1 MKNIVREPRQER
13 SIEKKNRIIDA
24 GYELFSEVGYYG
36 TNTAEIAKRAG
47 VSTGI
52 VYGYFQDKRD
62 ILISVLEIY
71 IGKVFDPILK
81 LFDKLSAPLDYA
93 KLIPNIIDLIIK
105 THKKHAKM
113 HEVLHSLSS
122 TDEVVNSEFLAL
134 EDSITN
140 KINDKLILLGEK
152 KENLMEKIHFAMN
165 IIQSFAHEYVFDKHE
180 YIDYFV
186 MREMVI
192 SSLINLFKN

>member
-1 MKNIVREPRQER
+1 
-13 SIEKKNRIIDA
+13 
-24 GYELFSEVGYYG
+24 
-36 TNTAEIAKRAG
+36 
-47 VSTGI
+47 
-52 VYGYFQDKRD
+52 
-62 ILISVLEIY
+62 
-71 IGKVFDPILK
+71 
-81 LFDKLSAPLDYA
+81 
-93 KLIPNIIDLIIK
+93 
-105 THKKHAKM
+105 M
-113 HEVLHSLSS
+113 HEVLHSLGN